1 MFTRD
6 RESQTKQSQR
16 VGTRR
21 PAIAFAEARLPCAAG
36 NVKDQNIMLWWLLV
50 LMAIVL
56 LCSCLNARS
65 ELRESAIRALDASVL
80 MAGRFELP
88 VEDDF
93 VPNQKEARTPPPR
106 AEVRRNN
113 SASPSKHGPGA
124 TWKTALYR
132 KRPTPLMQK
141 RVAVRYAFKC
151 GICKLPLDE
160 TWETDHIVP
169 LTKAKS
175 FEDAERLNA
184 IDNLQP
190 VHRACHQIKTSRE
203 AR

>member
-1 MFTRD
+1 M
-6 RESQTKQSQR
+6 
-16 VGTRR
+16 
-21 PAIAFAEARLPCAAG
+21 ICYLL
-36 NVKDQNIMLWWLLV
+36 MLV
-50 LMAIVL
+50 VVITF
-56 LCSCLNARS
+56 CSCLAPHS
-65 ELRESAIRALDASVL
+65 GLRDSAVRALESSVN
-80 MAGRFELP
+80 MVGRFSPPNEQ
-88 VEDDF
+88 EDDIPERKA
-93 VPNQKEARTPPPR
+93 VWEPPAKAR
-106 AEVRRNN
+106 RRT
-113 SASPSKHGPGA
+113 SASPSKHGPD
-124 TWKTALYR
+124 TKWKTALYR

-169 LTKAKS
+169 LTKAKT

>member
-56 LCSCLNARS
+56 LCSCLNPPN

-80 MAGRFELP
+80 MAGRFGP
-88 VEDDF
+88 QVEDDV
-93 VPNQKEARTPPPR
+93 VPKQKEARTPPPR

-113 SASPSKHGPGA
+113 SSSPSKHGPGT

-141 RVAVRYAFKC
+141 RVAVRYGFNCA
-151 GICKLPLDE
+151 ICKLPLDE

-169 LTKAKS
+169 LTKAKT

>member
-56 LCSCLNARS
+56 LCSCLNPPN

-80 MAGRFELP
+80 VAGRFELP
-88 VEDDF
+88 VDDDV
-93 VPNQKEARTPPPR
+93 VPKQKEARAPPPR

-113 SASPSKHGPGA
+113 SASPRQHGPG
-124 TWKTALYR
+124 TKSKTALYR

-141 RVAVRYAFKC
+141 RVAVRCGFKC

-184 IDNLQP
+184 IDNLQA